1 MRAEYITREALEQAM
16 GVLTPANELVVRT
29 MLETGCRVSDVLGM
43 RTAELGE
50 RMTVVER
57 KTKKKRRVRVPKW
70 LLEKLREQAGE
81 IWVFEGA
88 HDPQKHRTRQ
98 AVWRDVKRAAKA
110 YRIADNVGTHT
121 ARKIYAVELMRRY
134 GDVAKVQRDL
144 KHAHAW
150 VTIMYACADTLCT
163 KGTRPKRKRPTRRA
177 KKA

>member
-1 MRAEYITREALEQAM
+1 MRAEYITREALEDAM
-16 GVLTPANELVVRT
+16 AVLTPANELVIRT

-43 RTAELGE
+43 RTAELSE

-57 KTKKKRRVRVPKW
+57 KTKKKRRIRLSKGLV
-70 LLEKLREQAGE
+70 EALRAQAGA
-81 IWVFEGA
+81 IWVFEGRGT
-88 HDPQKHRTRQ
+88 PEKHRTRQ
-98 AVWRDVKRAAKA
+98 AVWKDVKRAARA

-134 GDVAKVQRDL
+134 GDVAKVQKDL

-163 KGTRPKRKRPTRRA
+163 KGTRPRRRRKKRTGTG
-177 KKA
+177 